1 VKILREYLYLHS
13 DMGVEFHVPLPMI
26 LEWRAKDD
34 EGLSKPQSDVV
45 AVYYRYSSRRWKNT
59 VDGEYVYKLEG
70 VRIK

>member
-26 LEWRAKDD
+26 LEWRAKD
-34 EGLSKPQSDVV
+34 
-45 AVYYRYSSRRWKNT
+45 
-59 VDGEYVYKLEG
+59 GEYVYKLEG